1 MPSRINRVSRVF
13 MCVDLMQYDVD
24 SAYENSTFCNKIKIE
39 EEMRHRRA
47 SSSLG
52 CSRLYDGTRVHSLT
66 HTQIKT
72 VNVNSTCNFFR

>member
-1 MPSRINRVSRVF
+1 

-39 EEMRHRRA
+39 EEMRLRRA

-52 CSRLYDGTRVHSLT
+52 CSRLYDGTRVHSLS
-66 HTQIKT
+66 HIQ
-72 VNVNSTCNFFR
+72 SRPLM